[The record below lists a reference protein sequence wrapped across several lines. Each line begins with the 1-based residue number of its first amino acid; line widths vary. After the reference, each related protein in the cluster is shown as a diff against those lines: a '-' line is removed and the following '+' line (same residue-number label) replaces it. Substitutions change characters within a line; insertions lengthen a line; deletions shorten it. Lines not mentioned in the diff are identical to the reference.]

1 MRHLTTLFTL
11 LVLLL
16 AAPAWAADVGAAGT
30 QAANGCIKYKL
41 CDDETDASATNA
53 CQTDGKNIIAYL
65 AGRYAM
71 TLYATS
77 SDSTTAFSCHLYSSD
92 NGWSATKRQQI
103 TTTALSTSQYA
114 VSIDGALEDVWM
126 VCTGTLTNGV
136 TINALTCPLS
146 R

>member
-1 MRHLTTLFTL
+1 MHYLI
-11 LVLLL
+11 LLL
-16 AAPAWAADVGAAGT
+16 ALLVAAPATGADIAAVAVRPAP
-30 QAANGCIKYKL
+30 ANGCIKYLL
-41 CDDETDASATNA
+41 CDDETTASATNA
-53 CQTDGKNIIAYL
+53 CQTSSKNIVAHL

-77 SDSTTAFSCHLYSSD
+77 SDSVTAFSCHLYSSD

-103 TTTALSTSQYA
+103 TTTALSTSQYV

-136 TINALTCPLS
+136 TIHALTCPLS